1 MRFINRFFV
10 SGNEIID
17 CNMNNIAINRA
28 DKIVIFLYRKTVS
41 SYHFLI
47 YFLILFF
54 KGIWL
59 PFQNWLHSFRLN
71 RLFLSWLFKSCHCSW
86 HLCCWCVN
94 MLFTSNY
101 CDLTPLYSFLLC
113 FWLLFLWYF
122 DNFGVKVSIFQNYF
136 VLVFT
141 IIPISW

>member
-17 CNMNNIAINRA
+17 CNMNNIPINRA
-28 DKIVIFLYRKTVS
+28 DKIIIFLYRKTVS

-54 KGIWL
+54 KRVWL

-71 RLFLSWLFKSCHCSW
+71 GFFFSWLFKSCHSSW

-101 CDLTPLYSFLLC
+101 CHLTPLYSFLLC

-122 DNFGVKVSIFQNYF
+122 DNFRVKVSIFQNYF
-136 VLVFT
+136 ILVFT